1 MPCRLRASLLVLVL
15 LLQGLGSAWAL
26 PPMLPMLPAPPQEHM
41 VMPCHEAAAA
51 VADSQAAVPCCGD
64 AADCRC
70 DAGCFGAACALAPGF
85 AATGLHIR
93 VRLTSST
100 PPPALSPAHL
110 RQLLRPPASV
120 ES

>member
-1 MPCRLRASLLVLVL
+1 MSCRLRASLLILVL

-26 PPMLPMLPAPPQEHM
+26 PPTLPAPPQEHM

-51 VADSQAAVPCCGD
+51 VADTQAAMPCCGD

-70 DAGCFGAACALAPGF
+70 DAGCFGATSALAPGF
-85 AATGLHIR
+85 ATPGLHIR